1 MDSVLNLILMSL
13 VAFTVPGILAWRLA
27 RREGLRVVWLSLIV
41 GALVMLYG
49 WWTANPNIAP
59 VTAGRHT
66 LVIYFLLLPSFLS
79 MVLGAVLGAWQHLMR
94 SPA

>member
-27 RREGLRVVWLSLIV
+27 RREGLRVVWLQPDH
-41 GALVMLYG
+41 GRAGHALRLVDRQSRYR
-49 WWTANPNIAP
+49 P

>member
-27 RREGLRVVWLSLIV
+27 RRAGLRVVWLSLIV

-49 WWTANPNIAP
+49 W
-59 VTAGRHT
+59 VTARPTLTPEVAGMHT
-66 LVIYFLLLPSFLS
+66 IVIYFLLLPAFMSL
-79 MVLGAVLGAWQHLMR
+79 VLGAILGAWQHRQAM
-94 SPA
+94 P